1 VSYRLPALAG
11 VLLGL
16 GYFNLPFPFFN
27 FVAFLPLLV
36 WLEREPRTHREIVR
50 AGLVFGLC
58 AHLLALHWVWA
69 MLSISWLAS
78 LMYLGLAAGFTFFI
92 VAALRLATWIR
103 ARTGGTYG
111 WILPVA
117 WIPLEWMRS
126 FGDLRMTAD
135 HLGHSVADHP
145 FLIQFADVVGPY
157 GVGVFLLAVNGLLF
171 DALRGRR
178 RCALALAVV
187 LVAVLGYDTRAW
199 RHDWNAGRSVPV
211 AYVQPNIPLEQKHD
225 PAEDQRT
232 WDVLEGQTRAAAA
245 AGAQLVV
252 WPESAR
258 PDPLYHRL
266 DFPATYAMPDVQR
279 LAKDTHAAILTGV
292 EYVRM
297 RSEKD
302 YQLYNAAVAVDQ
314 DGAMEPVWAAK
325 IYLVPFVERT
335 PFMPVLGPILSGGGE
350 TMRWLSG
357 RFEPGP
363 QGAIV
368 PVAGTKVGILVCFEE
383 LFPDLTRNLRRS
395 GAELI
400 AVITNDA
407 WFGRTF
413 FQAYQANILAMRAI
427 ESRISVV
434 RAANTG
440 ISGFIDPRGTYHA
453 RSKLFVPDVQVER
466 LPLRSSLTVYD
477 RTGDVAAWVCTL
489 ALAVLAA
496 VLARRRQ

>member
-1 VSYRLPALAG
+1 MSYRLPALAG
-11 VLLGL
+11 ILLGV
-16 GYFNLPFPFFN
+16 GYLNLPFPFFN
-27 FVAFLPLLV
+27 FVAFLPLLL
-36 WLEREPRTHREIVR
+36 WLEREPRSHREILR
-50 AGLVFGLC
+50 AATVFGLC

-92 VAALRLATWIR
+92 VAAVRLATWIR
-103 ARTGGTYG
+103 ARTGGSYG

-117 WIPLEWMRS
+117 WIPLEWLRS

-145 FLIQFADVVGPY
+145 FLIQFADVAGPY
-157 GVGVFLLAVNGLLF
+157 GVGAFVLAVNGLLF

-178 RCALALAVV
+178 RCALALA
-187 LVAVLGYDTRAW
+187 LLLLAVLSYDTWAW
-199 RHDWNAGRSVPV
+199 RHDWSSGRSVAV
-211 AYVQPNIPLEQKHD
+211 AYVQPNIPLEEKHD
-225 PAEDQRT
+225 PAEEQRV

-258 PDPLYHRL
+258 PEPLYHHL

-279 LAKDTHAAILTGV
+279 LARDTHAAILAGV
-292 EYVRM
+292 EYVRF
-297 RSEKD
+297 RDAKQ
-302 YQLYNAAVAVDQ
+302 YQLYNAAVAVDA
-314 DGAMEPVWAAK
+314 DGRMEPVWAAK

-363 QGAIV
+363 DEAIV

-383 LFPDLTRNLRRS
+383 LFPDLTRKLRRQ

-413 FQAYQANILAMRAI
+413 FQGYQANILAMRAI
-427 ESRISVV
+427 ESRVSVV

-453 RSKLFVPDVQVER
+453 RSRLYVPDVQVER
-466 LPLRSSLTVYD
+466 LPLSSSLTVYD
-477 RTGDVAAWVCTL
+477 RTGDVAAWLCTL
-489 ALAVLAA
+489 ALVVAA
-496 VLARRRQ
+496 VLGRRAR